1 MKITTVVEVRHE
13 EWYKVGQGSDK
24 SVGEIID
31 MQLGRIVESH
41 RMNVGGLEA
50 EGEIVKE
57 IIIDVQQFVKEVM

>member
-41 RMNVGGLEA
+41 RMNVE
-50 EGEIVKE
+50 EEIVKE

>member
-13 EWYKVGQGSDK
+13 EWYEVGQGSDK

-41 RMNVGGLEA
+41 RMNVE
-50 EGEIVKE
+50 EEIVKE

>member
-13 EWYKVGQGSDK
+13 EHYKVGHNSDK
-24 SVGEIID
+24 TVGEIID

-41 RMNVGGLEA
+41 RMNMKE
-50 EGEIVKE
+50 EIVKE